1 MKRLSIDKPVGGVGG
16 PAVPPTPERKSLAC
30 TAIFV
35 RFCQK
40 SLPYTNE
47 RPAVRPGSEC
57 GTSTKWQRRFADS
70 LCVKRLLMLLLCLG
84 LMSGCS
90 LLPEEERAFAVCLGI
105 DRAGE
110 TWSVSVR
117 LPTYTN
123 AGEYLTVTAQ
133 GKTMGE
139 AMTLL
144 DASAPI
150 HVHYG
155 QVRLVIFSRG
165 LAQSDAFPMVLS
177 DLSDI
182 SGFRM
187 AAYAAVTED
196 PMAEVMEALT
206 PETGTR
212 LSKFLEVMLSS
223 RVGLGTVPDARM
235 GDILRGGAR
244 QSPLLA
250 DVALA
255 AGDAAVP
262 GLDAPAGQ
270 TAAGGLSLQIAG
282 AWLMGLDGRVQGRL
296 TAAEHQ
302 LLRLMQG
309 KIKKG
314 AISLGDSSVTVLDS
328 SAQIHWTGGQA
339 SCAIRLHA
347 KDAHLTDQELEAA
360 LTSDGQAVLAK
371 LAAADCDALGLGR
384 RQMMRCADWAA
395 WQNQDWVHRYPTIPW
410 QVTVTLIDEV

>member
-1 MKRLSIDKPVGGVGG
+1 MKRL
-16 PAVPPTPERKSLAC
+16 L
-30 TAIFV
+30 
-35 RFCQK
+35 
-40 SLPYTNE
+40 L
-47 RPAVRPGSEC
+47 
-57 GTSTKWQRRFADS
+57 
-70 LCVKRLLMLLLCLG
+70 LLMCLG
-84 LMSGCS
+84 LMGGCS

-105 DRAGE
+105 DRTGDV
-110 TWSVSVR
+110 WSVSVR

-123 AGEYLTVTAQ
+123 VGEYLTVSAQ
-133 GKTMGE
+133 GGSMGE

-155 QVRLVIFSRG
+155 QVRLVIFSQA
-165 LAQSDAFPMVLS
+165 LAQSDAFPAVLS
-177 DLSDI
+177 DLSAI
-182 SGFRM
+182 GGFRM
-187 AAYAAVTED
+187 AAYAAVTAD
-196 PMAEVMEALT
+196 PLPEVMEALS

-235 GDILRGGAR
+235 GDILRSGAR

-255 AGDAAVP
+255 AGDAALP

-270 TAAGGLSLQIAG
+270 TAAEGLSLQIAG

-302 LLRLMQG
+302 MLRLMQG

-314 AISLGDSSVTVLDS
+314 AITLGDGSVTVLDS
-328 SAQIHWTGGQA
+328 TAQVRWNGSRA
-339 SCAIRLHA
+339 SCAIRLHV
-347 KDAHLTDQELEAA
+347 KDAPMTDQELESALVSAA
-360 LTSDGQAVLAK
+360 QATLAK

-384 RQMMRCADWAA
+384 RQMMRCADW
-395 WQNQDWVHRYPTIPW
+395 NDWESLDWLHRYPAIPW
-410 QVTVTLIDEV
+410 QVTATLMDAA